1 MPNENSPLSE
11 REKDIA
17 RILLQGK
24 SNKQIALDLGI
35 SIRTV
40 EFHLRNIYT
49 KLGTA
54 SRTEAVLKLA
64 DAHLVETTGEVAGW
78 EQGKTTVVDA
88 ADSTENEFQPI
99 LRRNAVKTSIYI
111 LVVLLSVTGIASLVI
126 SNLPRAG
133 EKITPARSEGQSL
146 ADPTDNPIATP
157 LPVSTETSQP
167 AGIVIPPHT
176 VNGYTA
182 AIESYYIDAAN
193 IIFQVRISGEGI
205 HFGDPDFY
213 GRVRAIDLYDENGNP
228 INSSGGTGPA
238 IDPELIQLEFHPLTH
253 LVGDHLKGQF
263 AFDLN
268 KTSAGDEPLAQF
280 RFDFD
285 LPIHEPQIYHPQ
297 QTVSANGLDIL
308 LDQVTVTPDFTL
320 AYLCF
325 QPPSFADWQI
335 GRQSV
340 LIIEGRETTPFNF
353 TVPFDSA
360 LGGDRRAGY
369 EPYWAPSVKTG
380 RCIRSSFPTG
390 SSNPTSL
397 TLTIPKLERTDP
409 DLLLTD
415 QLNRDYP
422 GLSPKDAYY
431 KYLEEHGNTYKGPWI
446 FELNLAP

>member
-1 MPNENSPLSE
+1 MPNEDSLLSE
-11 REKDIA
+11 REKDVA

-49 KLGTA
+49 KLGAA

-64 DAHLVETTGEVAGW
+64 EAHPVETTGELAGR
-78 EQGKTTVVDA
+78 EQGKATVEA
-88 ADSTENEFQPI
+88 AAESTENEFQPI
-99 LRRNAVKTSIYI
+99 LRRNAVKTTSYI
-111 LVVLLSVTGIASLVI
+111 LAGLLAVFTIASLVI
-126 SNLPRAG
+126 ANLPRAG
-133 EKITPARSEGQSL
+133 EKVTPNHSEGQSL
-146 ADPTDNPIATP
+146 ADPADPPIATP

-193 IIFQVRISGEGI
+193 VIFQVRISGEGI
-205 HFGDPDFY
+205 NFGDPDFY
-213 GRVRAIDLYDENGNP
+213 GRVRVIDLYDENGNL

-238 IDPELIQLEFHPLTH
+238 IDPGLIQIEFHPLTH
-253 LVGDHLKGQF
+253 LAGDRLKGQF

-268 KTSAGDEPLAQF
+268 KTSAWEETLAQF

-285 LPIHEPQIYHPQ
+285 LPIHEPKIYHPQ
-297 QTVSANGLDIL
+297 QVVTANGLEIL

-325 QPPSFADWQI
+325 QSPSFADWRI
-335 GRQSV
+335 GRQSI
-340 LIIEGRETTPFNF
+340 LNIDNQEATPFNF

-360 LGGDRRAGY
+360 LGGDRRAGF
-369 EPYWAPSVKTG
+369 EPYWAPSIKTG

-397 TLTIPKLERTDP
+397 TLIIPQLEKTDP
-409 DLLLTD
+409 DVLLTD
-415 QLNRDYP
+415 QLIRDYP

-431 KYLEEHGNTYKGPWI
+431 KYLEEHGNTYKGPWT
-446 FELNLAP
+446 FDVKLAP